1 MAASDTAR
9 LDVVLRCQLHAIVVD
24 IASRYSGC
32 QVDCYCHGTTSAL
45 SLEIE
50 RVLPPHGTTTALSLE
65 IERVLPPHGTT
76 SALSLEIE
84 RVLPPHGTTTALSL
98 EIERVLPID
107 GRLQQF
113 STTRG
118 ARGNEIDDYMCRTI
132 EQR

>member
-1 MAASDTAR
+1 MLRMAASDTAR

-65 IERVLPPHGTT
+65 IERVLP
-76 SALSLEIE
+76 
-84 RVLPPHGTTTALSL
+84 
-98 EIERVLPID
+98 ID